1 VTPPAAGEHPRMLI
15 ADLPVYA
22 PDLEQPGRSAVAVYV
37 ATHLL
42 EGRSLFA
49 ILADRF
55 VTDRLD
61 EHPFLLDDLA
71 RDPVVRGIVTAAQGG
86 GAELAGARAA

>member
-1 VTPPAAGEHPRMLI
+1 MLI
-15 ADLPVYA
+15 PDLPVYA
-22 PDLEQPGRSAVAVYV
+22 PDLDQPTRSVVAVYV

-42 EGRSLFA
+42 EGRSLFG

-61 EHPFLLDDLA
+61 EHPFLLDDTLA
-71 RDPVVRGIVTAAQGG
+71 PAHMG
-86 GAELAGARAA
+86 RAAF